1 MAVYSEGNSTDSKS
15 SPKEQGTGEHGTQPK
30 SATFGDKK
38 LSVSALQIFQ
48 PFKNLTGKK
57 IHFINDK
64 H

>member
-1 MAVYSEGNSTDSKS
+1 MAAYSEGNSTVSKS
-15 SPKEQGTGEHGTQPK
+15 SSKERGTGEHGTQPK
-30 SATFGDKK
+30 SAAFGNKK
-38 LSVSALQIFQ
+38 LSMSALHIFQ